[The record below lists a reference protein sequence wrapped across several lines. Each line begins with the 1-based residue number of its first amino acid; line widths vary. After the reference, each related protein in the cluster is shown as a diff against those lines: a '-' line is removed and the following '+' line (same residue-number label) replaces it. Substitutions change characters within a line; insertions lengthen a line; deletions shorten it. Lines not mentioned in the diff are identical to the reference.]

1 MSMPHHF
8 PSLVEGPAQAVLIAG
23 TGLSAPD
30 GQTVGTLKGKLD
42 LLADNLGIGPNDDFY
57 DLAEAMLNNLTTNG
71 KSDAESRLWL
81 AEELGML
88 DDRRWFGEFGLPLSG
103 NTPRHRALARFV
115 VEERIRAI
123 VSLNWDALLETAL
136 DSIGLREEGSLTRPW
151 KITEYARVV
160 DATHMPRLAHTNV
173 FPVIKPHGC
182 VRELEQLRNQV
193 REGNPLGDVIFKLTT
208 SELANIPPAQQSIMD
223 NHVNNYISVC
233 PLVGIGWRAYEDYLR
248 CAVVTIAQQVMRTE
262 PDPFTLVD
270 IEWNDAHTEIA
281 NAYGKNGTESFA
293 QVSANTSPS
302 TDCILQWLQARFA
315 LKRMID
321 VSPLKER
328 VVLEGLLREIEQ
340 PECSHQVQN
349 WADCWLPTWVRICWR
364 AGAMRGVDP
373 VTNKIID
380 PFDIPVTPR
389 DSHVPLTGMSVER
402 RDLQAAAK
410 LLLSIS
416 KPLSRFNFA
425 KYQGG
430 ILDEEKQCLYVPLPG
445 WKADVPSSD
454 LSALKPLVDA
464 LNGLGF
470 VKKIVLVWLNN
481 QDEKPDFKLR
491 KTLEA
496 QFRRLLPLIG
506 FAGDNSV
513 TWVELDELKGV

>member
-8 PSLVEGPAQAVLIAG
+8 PTLVEGPAQAVLLAG
-23 TGLSAPD
+23 TGLSAPNAPTLD
-30 GQTVGTLKGKLD
+30 TLKGRLNRV
-42 LLADNLGIGPNDDFY
+42 ADELRIEGNDNFY
-57 DLAEAMLNNLTTNG
+57 DLAGAVLDKLKNEG
-71 KSDAESRLWL
+71 KSDSEGRLWL
-81 AEELGML
+81 AESLGLL
-88 DDRRWFGEFGLPLSG
+88 DDRIWFGEIGMPLSG

-136 DSIGLREEGSLTRPW
+136 DSIGLREGDNLKRPW

-160 DATHMPRLAHTNV
+160 DATHIPLLAHANV

-182 VRELEQLRNQV
+182 VRELEQLRNKT
-193 REGNPLGDVIFKLTT
+193 RIGNSLGDVTFKLTAT
-208 SELANIPPAQQSIMD
+208 ELANITPNQQSIVD
-223 NHVNNYISVC
+223 NHVKNYISTC
-233 PLVGIGWRAYEDYLR
+233 PLIGIGWRASEAYLR
-248 CAVVTIAQQVMRTE
+248 CAVVTIAQQIKRTE
-262 PDPFTLVD
+262 PDSFTLVD
-270 IEWNDAHTEIA
+270 LEWNEDHTEIA
-281 NAYGKNGTESFA
+281 TAYGKTNTESFA
-293 QVSANTSPS
+293 QVSANTIPT

-315 LKRMID
+315 MKRMIG
-321 VSPLKER
+321 VSPPKDR
-328 VVLEGLLREIEQ
+328 VLLESLLNEIDQ
-340 PECSHQVQN
+340 PDCSNQIQN

-373 VTNKIID
+373 FTNRIIG
-380 PFDIPVTPR
+380 PFEIPVTPR

-402 RDLQAAAK
+402 RDLHAAAK
-410 LLLSIS
+410 LLLSIPR
-416 KPLSRFNFA
+416 PLNRFNFT

-430 ILDEEKQCLYVPLPG
+430 ILDEEKQYLYVPLPG

-470 VKKIVLVWLNN
+470 VKKIFLVWLNN
-481 QDEKPDFKLR
+481 QDEKPDLMLR

-496 QFRRLLPLIG
+496 QFRRLLPLAG
-506 FAGDNSV
+506 FAGGNSV
-513 TWVELDELKGV
+513 TWVELDEFEGA

>member
-1 MSMPHHF
+1 MTMPHHF

-23 TGLSAPD
+23 TGLSAPNAP
-30 GQTVGTLKGKLD
+30 TVGTLKGKLD
-42 LLADNLGIGPNDDFY
+42 LVADDLGIDPNDNFY
-57 DLAEAMLNNLTTNG
+57 DLAEAILDKLKNDG
-71 KSDAESRLWL
+71 KSDSESRLWL
-81 AEELGML
+81 AESLGML
-88 DDRRWFGEFGLPLSG
+88 DDRIWFGEIGMPLSG

-136 DSIGLREEGSLTRPW
+136 DSIGLKEGGSLTRPW

-160 DATHMPRLAHTNV
+160 DATHMPLLAHANV

-182 VRELEQLRNQV
+182 VRELEQLRNQARV
-193 REGNPLGDVIFKLTT
+193 GNSLGDVTFKLTT
-208 SELANIPPAQQSIMD
+208 TELANITPKQQSVVD
-223 NHVNNYISVC
+223 NHVKNYISAC
-233 PLVGIGWRAYEDYLR
+233 PLIGIGWRASEDYLR
-248 CAVVTIAQQVMRTE
+248 CAVVTIAQQVKRTE

-270 IEWNDAHTEIA
+270 LEWNGAHTEIA
-281 NAYGKNGTESFA
+281 TAYGKIDAESFA

-315 LKRMID
+315 IKRMIG
-321 VSPLKER
+321 VSPPKDRLL
-328 VVLEGLLREIEQ
+328 LEELLHEIDQ
-340 PECSHQVQN
+340 PDCSHQVQN

-373 VTNKIID
+373 FTNRIIG
-380 PFDIPVTPR
+380 PFEIPVTPR

-410 LLLSIS
+410 LLLSIP
-416 KPLSRFNFA
+416 KPLSRFNFT

-430 ILDEEKQCLYVPLPG
+430 ILDEEKQYLYVSLPG

-464 LNGLGF
+464 LNGLGY
-470 VKKIVLVWLNN
+470 VKKIFLVWLNN
-481 QDEKPDFKLR
+481 QDEKPDLMLR

-496 QFRRLLPLIG
+496 QFRRLLPLAG
-506 FAGDNSV
+506 FAGGNSV

>member
-23 TGLSAPD
+23 TGLSAPN
-30 GQTVGTLKGKLD
+30 GPTVGTLKGKLD
-42 LLADNLGIGPNDDFY
+42 LLADDLGIDPNVNFY
-57 DLAEAMLNNLTTNG
+57 DLAEAILNNLTTNG
-71 KSDAESRLWL
+71 KSDSESRLWL
-81 AEELGML
+81 AEKLGML
-88 DDRRWFGEFGLPLSG
+88 DDRRWFGEIGLPLSG

-136 DSIGLREEGSLTRPW
+136 DSIGLREGVSLTRPW

-160 DATHMPRLAHTNV
+160 DATHMPLLAHINV

-182 VRELEQLRNQV
+182 VRELEQLRNQA
-193 REGNPLGDVIFKLTT
+193 REGNSLGDVTFKLTT
-208 SELANIPPAQQSIMD
+208 TELANLPPEQQCVVD
-223 NHVNNYISVC
+223 NYVKNYISTC
-233 PLVGIGWRAYEDYLR
+233 PLIGIGWRASEDYLR
-248 CAVVTIAQQVMRTE
+248 CAVITIAQQVMRTE
-262 PDPFTLVD
+262 QDPFTLVD
-270 IEWNDAHTEIA
+270 IEWNDAHNEIA
-281 NAYGKNGTESFA
+281 KAYGKIDTESFA

-315 LKRMID
+315 LKRMIN
-321 VSPLKER
+321 VSPPKER
-328 VVLEGLLREIEQ
+328 VELEGLLSEIDQ

-364 AGAMRGVDP
+364 AGAMLGVDP
-373 VTNKIID
+373 VTNRIIG
-380 PFDIPVTPR
+380 PFEIPVTPR

-410 LLLSIS
+410 LLLSIP
-416 KPLSRFNFA
+416 KPLSRFNFT
-425 KYQGG
+425 KYRGG

-470 VKKIVLVWLNN
+470 VKKIFLVWLGN
-481 QDEKPDFKLR
+481 QDGKPGLKLR

-496 QFRRLLPLIG
+496 QFRRQLPLTG

-513 TWVELDELKGV
+513 TWIELDELKGV